1 MKRKIFSSICLVIG
15 IVIIVTT
22 GTTFAYYVGS
32 ASNTNTVTGGVTEFS
47 VGLTLTTEYKA
58 TKMIPLKDSLV
69 STAIQYSS
77 KCRDKSG
84 YEVCSL
90 YKLKLTNTGPTYVL
104 NGYLKT
110 SSTTYTTSN
119 LKYQIFNSSY
129 TAVSD
134 VMTVSTTANGV
145 VYFTKNNNKVSI
157 SMGNTTTEYYLVMW
171 ISDTN
176 SMQTSDYSKTF
187 SGVVGF
193 EATSGNKLQASI

>member
-1 MKRKIFSSICLVIG
+1 MKRKIFSSICLVLG

-32 ASNTNTVTGGVTEFS
+32 TSNTNTVKGSVTEFS
-47 VGLTLTTEYKA
+47 VNLTLTTEYKA

-77 KCRDKSG
+77 KCRDKND
-84 YEVCSL
+84 YDVCSL
-90 YKLKLTNTGPTYVL
+90 YKLKLTNTGPSYVL

-119 LKYQIFNSSY
+119 LKYQIFNSNY
-129 TAVSD
+129 TAASD
-134 VMTVSTTANGV
+134 VMTVSNATNGM
-145 VYFTKNNNKVSI
+145 VYFTKNNSKISI
-157 SMGNTTTEYYLVMW
+157 NMGSTATEYYLVMW

-176 SMQTSDYSKTF
+176 SMQTSDYSKTY

-193 EATSGNKLQASI
+193 EATSGNKLEASI